1 MAKMSLAE
9 NEDFVTETLA
19 KIYAQQGNIK
29 KAISAYEKLSLKI
42 PEKSNYFA
50 RLIQE
55 LKEN

>member
-19 KIYAQQGNIK
+19 KIYAQQGNFK
-29 KAISAYEKLSLKI
+29 RAISAYEKLSLKF
-42 PEKSNYFA
+42 PEKNDYFA
-50 RLIQE
+50 RLVQK